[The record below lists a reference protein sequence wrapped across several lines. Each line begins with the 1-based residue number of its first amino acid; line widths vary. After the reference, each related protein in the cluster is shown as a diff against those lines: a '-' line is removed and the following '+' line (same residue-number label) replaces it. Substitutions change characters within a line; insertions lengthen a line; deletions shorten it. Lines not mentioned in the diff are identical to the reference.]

1 MERSRERIDQ
11 MRTFAIAAIMIALL
25 SASAFAQQP
34 RTSRT
39 DDQKKADTE
48 IDKAYQN
55 VLKNTGGDKGKSAP
69 VQQDPWGAV
78 RPSTA
83 SKDKR

>member
-1 MERSRERIDQ
+1 
-11 MRTFAIAAIMIALL
+11 MRPFTIAAIMIALL
-25 SASAFAQQP
+25 TASAFAQQP

-48 IDKAYQN
+48 TDQAYQN
-55 VLKNTGGDKGKSAP
+55 TLKATGGDKPKTAP
-69 VQQDPWGAV
+69 VQDPWGVV
-78 RPSTA
+78 RPSSA